1 MKLQEKPSSNL
12 FLERFKRGLWNW
24 YKLTLEELTENY
36 KYCGGDGDNGSGD
49 ERHHNYWVT
58 LFGNE
63 KCPYKETECFCGQ
76 QIRENCFVVD
86 KTKTNFVHMGNC
98 CIKRF
103 MPENKSGRTCEICE
117 EPHKNRKDNLCHD
130 CRETHKRCGT
140 CKEYFEFDN
149 KKHEYCDECYEKKR
163 EKEREERRREFEERQ
178 KENEK
183 RQREF
188 NEIQKENEKRQRE
201 IVAERQKER
210 EERQREILK
219 KIMNTKKGFM
229 NANQTATRIK
239 EIKICSECNNNYETY
254 NTIEEQYLCNECKQC
269 KQIQIDEENKKI
281 REENIKKKQRI
292 GLMCYC
298 ELITILR
305 EVGKDGPNK
314 GKLFYCCSK
323 SYDNKCDYF
332 MWKNESDR
340 RINKNVEPTI
350 NQNENNEQEENNN
363 ENDEQECKRQQK
375 IGLICYCKL
384 PSVSRE
390 VKKDGA
396 NKGRLFYTCSSYTDK
411 CKYFVWKD
419 EI

>member
-1 MKLQEKPSSNL
+1 MEIQKKPRSNL

-36 KYCGGDGDNGSGD
+36 KYCGGDGDNASGD

-163 EKEREERRREFEERQ
+163 EKECEERRREFEERQ

-201 IVAERQKER
+201 IVAERQ
-210 EERQREILK
+210 
-219 KIMNTKKGFM
+219 
-229 NANQTATRIK
+229 
-239 EIKICSECNNNYETY
+239 
-254 NTIEEQYLCNECKQC
+254 
-269 KQIQIDEENKKI
+269 
-281 REENIKKKQRI
+281 RI
-292 GLMCYC
+292 GLTCDC
-298 ELITILR
+298 ELTTILR
-305 EVGKDGPNK
+305 EVKKDGANK

-332 MWKNESDR
+332 MWKNESDK
-340 RINKNVEPTI
+340 RINKNIEPTI
-350 NQNENNEQEENNN
+350 EQNENCEQKENNN
-363 ENDEQECKRQQK
+363 ENDEEECKRQQK
-375 IGLICYCKL
+375 MGLICNCKL
-384 PSVSRE
+384 PSVLRE

-396 NKGRLFYTCSSYTDK
+396 NKGRTFYTCSKYFDDK

-419 EI
+419 EADKIK

>member
-1 MKLQEKPSSNL
+1 MELQEKPSSNL

-49 ERHHNYWVT
+49 ERHYNYWIT

-63 KCPYKETECFCGQ
+63 NWPYKETECFCGQ

-86 KTKTNFVHMGNC
+86 KTKANFVHMGNC

-130 CRETHKRCGT
+130 CRETHKRCST
-140 CKEYFEFDN
+140 SKEYFEFDN

-163 EKEREERRREFEERQ
+163 EKEHEERQREFEERQ
-178 KENEK
+178 REHEQ
-183 RQREF
+183 RQREL
-188 NEIQKENEKRQRE
+188 
-201 IVAERQKER
+201 
-210 EERQREILK
+210 LK
-219 KIMNTKKGFM
+219 KIMNAKKGLM

-239 EIKICSECNNNYETY
+239 EIKICSECDNNYETY
-254 NTIEEQYLCNECKQC
+254 NTIEEECLCDGCKQS

-281 REENIKKKQRI
+281 REENIKKQKKV
-292 GLMCYC
+292 GLMCHC
-298 ELITILR
+298 GLVTISR
-305 EVGKDGPNK
+305 EVKKEGPTK
-314 GKLFYCCSK
+314 GKLFYTCRK
-323 SYDNKCDYF
+323 LYDEKCNYF
-332 MWKNESDR
+332 MWKDESDR
-340 RINKNVEPTI
+340 IINKNIEPTI
-350 NQNENNEQEENNN
+350 EQNENCEQKENNN
-363 ENDEQECKRQQK
+363 ENDEEKCKRQQK
-375 IGLICYCKL
+375 MGLICYCKL
-384 PSVSRE
+384 SSVLRE

-396 NKGRLFYTCSSYTDK
+396 NKGRTFYTCSKYFDDK